1 MLTTLS
7 ARLILVTVFCL
18 TFTCSAI
25 AAEIPTRPA
34 DVQRI
39 TIAELQVLQANH
51 EPVVMIDTRTPGQW
65 QRATDKIPGAIRVD
79 SQNALQKLKAE
90 VPPNT
95 EIVPYCT

>member
-1 MLTTLS
+1 MLTITP

-39 TIAELQVLQANH
+39 TIAELQALQASH
-51 EPVVMIDTRTPGQW
+51 EPVIMVDTRTPGQW
-65 QRATDKIPGAIRVD
+65 QRATDKIPGAIRID
-79 SQNALQKLKAE
+79 SQSALKKLKAE

-95 EIVPYCT
+95 EIVTYCT